1 MGNQKMDSSRVPTGT
16 SGLDEMIEGG
26 FPRGSLI
33 IVAGNPGSGKTVFG
47 TQFLCKGAHS
57 GEPVVFASFG
67 EGKDAFIANTS
78 KHFHCNAEEC
88 IRNGK
93 IAFLDMAALREGGAP
108 TVLQTLLD
116 RVERVGAKRLLID
129 SFSAMA
135 LGFERKLDTR
145 MILQT
150 ILVKVVKQLG
160 CTTILTDEVPFGQ
173 EYIGTGVEEFVA
185 DGVIK
190 LGSEIIEDR
199 PLRVIEIEK
208 LRGTRL
214 PNRKLIFTLEDG
226 FKVFPPFQIKPIEK
240 PQRFRPLPDI
250 PGKFSTGS
258 EELDRVTGGGYP
270 TGSTVLFEMDRGVPD
285 SQAQLILGQTVRNFM
300 FNGRAGIMIPSA
312 RVDIKMMKLAAMR
325 VGLTEDEVNR
335 YLRICLL
342 HFSGTDSDPIV
353 VPLKGQ
359 DIEQDGRRI
368 IDIEEERMKETGRPV
383 VVVGGYDSGIATY
396 GIEAMMKTAV
406 IDAARAR
413 DNGNLNIVVLRAGY
427 GTDSLTIGEMAD
439 QHFKLVERYGAL
451 ILYGIKP
458 RTNLLIMEMDTSKGY
473 PAPKLTPMV

>member
-1 MGNQKMDSSRVPTGT
+1 MDLARVPTGAN
-16 SGLDEMIEGG
+16 GLDEMIEGG
-26 FPRGSLI
+26 FPKGSLI
-33 IVAGNPGSGKTVFG
+33 ILAGSPGSGKTVFG

-57 GEPVVFASFG
+57 DEPVIFASFG

-93 IAFLDMAALREGGAP
+93 VDFLDLATLREGGAP
-108 TVLQTLLD
+108 TVLQTILD
-116 RVERVGAKRLLID
+116 RVERIGAKRLVID

-145 MILQT
+145 IILQT

-160 CTTILTDEVPFGQ
+160 CTTILIAEVPFGQ
-173 EYIGTGVEEFVA
+173 GYVGTGVEEFVA
-185 DGVIK
+185 DGVLK
-190 LGSEIIEDR
+190 LGSELIEDR
-199 PLRVIEIEK
+199 PLRVVEIEK

-214 PNRKLIFTLEDG
+214 PDRKFIFTLEGG
-226 FKVFPPFQIKPIEK
+226 FRVFPPFAAKPVEK
-240 PQRFRPLPDI
+240 PQRFKPLPDM
-250 PGKFSTGS
+250 PGRFSTGC
-258 EELDRVTGGGYP
+258 EELDRIAGGGYP
-270 TGSTVLFEMDRGVPD
+270 VGSTVLFEMDRGVPD

-300 FNGRAGIMIPSA
+300 FKGRAGIMIPSA
-312 RVDIKMMKLAAMR
+312 RVDTKIMKLSAMR
-325 VGLTEDEVNR
+325 VGLTEDEISR

-342 HFSGTDSDPIV
+342 HFSGTSSDPFV

-359 DIEQDGRRI
+359 NIDEDGRQI
-368 IDIEEERMKETGRPV
+368 IELEEERMKETGQPV

-396 GIEAMMKTAV
+396 GMEAMMKTAV

-413 DNGNLNIVVLRAGY
+413 DRGNLNIVVLRAGY
-427 GTDSLTIGEMAD
+427 GAASLTIGEIAD
-439 QHFKLVERYGAL
+439 QHFKLIERYGAL
-451 ILYGIKP
+451 IFYGVKP
-458 RTNLLIMEMDTSKGY
+458 RTNLLVVEMDTSKGY